1 MAAAATLHQLLNG
14 TKQLIEARKRANSI
28 DADAATIRWFQSA
41 AFIIRLLR
49 RNVVSV
55 RQINFWIVSK
65 SSALAQIDG
74 VPFQLVDALIE
85 IDNISTKFRQ
95 LIHRDWSNAAQIS
108 PFYSINRNLTKIQWL
123 HHFKKVKINQNSPM
137 DRRIH

>member
-41 AFIIRLLR
+41 AFIIRLRR

-74 VPFQLVDALIE
+74 VSFQLVDALIE
-85 IDNISTKFRQ
+85 IDNISTKFPQ
-95 LIHRDWSNAAQIS
+95 LIHRDWSNATQIS
-108 PFYSINRNLTKIQWL
+108 PFYSINRNLIKI
-123 HHFKKVKINQNSPM
+123 
-137 DRRIH
+137 